1 MDDRRG
7 EDRRKSDRRLAP
19 RNGPDRRQGDRRQMA
34 AAAALTVSGF
44 CFAGSE
50 ASAQIYTRTNAKGVV
65 EATNTPSVPGEYKL
79 AYPKRKGV
87 VIHSPEFKLRPS
99 SHSEFNEHIEAA
111 AAWHGVP
118 VSFVR
123 AVIQTESQFDPR
135 AVSSVGAQGLM
146 QLMPATAR
154 RFGVTD
160 PFNPQQNIF
169 GGVRYL
175 RWLLDKFGGDQ
186 TLAAAGYNAGENAVV
201 RYKGVPP
208 YRETQGYVRKIM
220 GILNGSGAATDV
232 PVVASMASY
241 TPGGSPA
248 VAADTPSSRGLAVAA
263 AAAASMTPRVAPAAA
278 VKPAPKKVRTLY
290 RWKDSRGVQHMSET
304 PPAEGEYVTL
314 RSSD

>member
-1 MDDRRG
+1 MDDRRT
-7 EDRRKSDRRLAP
+7 EDRRKGDRRAAP
-19 RNGPDRRQGDRRQMA
+19 RNGSDRRQGDRRQLA
-34 AAAALTVSGF
+34 AAAAMTAAVF
-44 CFAGSE
+44 CFQAPD
-50 ASAQIYTRTNAKGVV
+50 ASAQIYTRKNARGVV
-65 EATNTPSVPGEYKL
+65 EATNVPEDPGDYRL

-99 SHSEFNEHIEAA
+99 SHAEFNEHIETA

-118 VSFVR
+118 VPFVR

-154 RFGVTD
+154 RFGVAD

-186 TLAAAGYNAGENAVV
+186 ALAAAGYNAGENAVL
-201 RYKGVPP
+201 RYKGIPP

-220 GILNGSGAATDV
+220 GILNGAGAEV
-232 PVVASMASY
+232 PVVAAMASY
-241 TPGGSPA
+241 TPGGTPA
-248 VAADTPSSRGLAVAA
+248 VAAAAVETPSSRGLAVAA
-263 AAAASMTPRVAPAAA
+263 RSAAKA
-278 VKPAPKKVRTLY
+278 APKKARMLY
-290 RWKDSRGVQHMSET
+290 RWKDSRGVPHMTET
-304 PPAEGEYVTL
+304 PPAEGEYVTV
-314 RSSD
+314 RASD